1 MYKAGLHD
9 YNLDSASVESKEI
22 LRFKGLL
29 TKISPL
35 PEFYHFGQI
44 NLSEPQLPNLQNA
57 TTISI
62 LKGHREV

>member
-44 NLSEPQLPNLQNA
+44 TQSLGASA
-57 TTISI
+57 S
-62 LKGHREV
+62 